1 LTEKPNIA
9 ERIGRLFE
17 TWANALQG
25 IRDDRGGIE
34 YFGRELPLLM
44 EDSAYFRGV
53 LERIASGG
61 PYPDI
66 QRSGLFENEIVLHT
80 NPSNL
85 FSLRI
90 AMYEPGEYTVVHDHS
105 SWGVFGTLNGR
116 LETVEYERIDDG
128 SMEGAAKLAEKRR
141 SILNPFETAS
151 TLPLNDGIHSIG
163 NPGNE
168 LVVTA
173 TVYGKPL
180 RRLFVNRFDTVNH
193 RVERAYPPKIRKK
206 LQARRALEQFA

>member
-1 LTEKPNIA
+1 
-9 ERIGRLFE
+9 
-17 TWANALQG
+17 
-25 IRDDRGGIE
+25 
-34 YFGRELPLLM
+34 M
-44 EDSAYFRGV
+44 EDSAYFGGV
-53 LERIASGG
+53 LERIAAGG

-90 AMYEPGEYTVVHDHS
+90 AMYEPGECTVVHDHS

-116 LETVEYERIDDG
+116 LDVIEYERIDDG
-128 SMEGAAKLAEKRR
+128 SSEGAAKLAEKRR

-168 LVVTA
+168 LIVTA
-173 TVYGKPL
+173 SVYGKPL
-180 RRLFVNRFDTVNH
+180 RRLFINRFDTGND
-193 RVERAYPPKIRKK
+193 RVERVYPPKIKKK
-206 LQARRALEQFA
+206 LQAARALEQFA